1 MSDVLYSDDDEPP
14 RIDIDNVVIKELL
27 LSFEVTADF
36 VCREL
41 ADGTE
46 LSGQV
51 KFRLDTLPARN
62 SLLDVKALVRQEI
75 ATQIK
80 QAAQEN

>member
-1 MSDVLYSDDDEPP
+1 MSEALYSDDDEPP

-27 LSFEVTADF
+27 FSFEVTADF
-36 VCREL
+36 ACREL
-41 ADGTE
+41 RDGTE

-51 KFRLDTLPARN
+51 KFRLDNLPAKN
-62 SLLDVKALVRQEI
+62 SLLEVKTLVRQVI
-75 ATQIK
+75 AEQIK

>member
-1 MSDVLYSDDDEPP
+1 MSEALYSDDDETP
-14 RIDIDNVVIKELL
+14 RIDIDNVVIKELH

-36 VCREL
+36 ACREIGS
-41 ADGTE
+41 GTE

-75 ATQIK
+75 ATQIR
-80 QAAQEN
+80 QAAQGS